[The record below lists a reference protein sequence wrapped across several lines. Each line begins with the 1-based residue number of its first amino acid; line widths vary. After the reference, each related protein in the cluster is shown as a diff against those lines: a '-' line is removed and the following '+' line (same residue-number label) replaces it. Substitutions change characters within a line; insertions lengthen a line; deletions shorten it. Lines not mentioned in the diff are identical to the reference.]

1 MLQVER
7 TAMEAARLG
16 LAAVAKPTRGF
27 ADLADQFRRAVTSVA
42 LNTTEAVGRHGG
54 DRRHLASV
62 ARGSAK
68 EASVALALL
77 AGIGAVEPAMAEE
90 VEALLDRTRAM
101 LWRMAGPK

>member
-7 TAMEAARLG
+7 VAMEAARVG
-16 LAAVAKPTRGF
+16 LALVGKPPRGY
-27 ADLADQFRRAVTSVA
+27 ADLADQFRRAITSVA

-68 EASVALALL
+68 EASVALLL
-77 AGIGAVEPAMAEE
+77 LVSVGAVTPDAADG

-101 LWRMAGPK
+101 LWRMAGPA